1 MLLWVKP
8 GACPVRDARKTHIHV
23 GEDTSTLLEKR
34 TAKVLYFD
42 IFLMLNRT
50 LQCPKYLCY
59 GDSVCNDAIMM
70 AVLSI
75 HGNLQ
80 METGFMVHKFTFK
93 LHSSGCI

>member
-42 IFLMLNRT
+42 IFFNVKSYVTMSPSIFAMVIQFVMT
-50 LQCPKYLCY
+50 LL
-59 GDSVCNDAIMM
+59 
-70 AVLSI
+70 
-75 HGNLQ
+75 
-80 METGFMVHKFTFK
+80 
-93 LHSSGCI
+93 